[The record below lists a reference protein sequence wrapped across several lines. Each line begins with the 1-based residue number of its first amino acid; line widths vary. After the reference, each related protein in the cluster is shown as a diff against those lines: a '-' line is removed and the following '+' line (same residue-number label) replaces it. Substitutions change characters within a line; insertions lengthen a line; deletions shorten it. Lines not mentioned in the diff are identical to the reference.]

1 MEQKKNKEQKEVKR
15 TIRGPRTREEFRAM
29 LPKKLSK
36 AGEWMVK
43 NFVPDTS
50 TQEER
55 DDFYNAV
62 MSL

>member
-1 MEQKKNKEQKEVKR
+1 MEQRGNKSETDIKR
-15 TIRGPRTREEFRAM
+15 TIRGPKTREEFRAM
-29 LPKKLSK
+29 LPKRLSK

-55 DDFYNAV
+55 DAFYNTV
-62 MSL
+62 MGL

>member
-1 MEQKKNKEQKEVKR
+1 MEQKENKEQEEVKR
-15 TIRGPRTREEFRAM
+15 TIRGPKTREEFRAM
-29 LPKKLSK
+29 LPKKLNK

-55 DDFYNAV
+55 DEFYNKV
-62 MSL
+62 MGL